1 MTFSRRGQFPSRDT
15 KIRSRRKTS
24 PILRN
29 DVLGPLRFRS
39 MTLLRFVL
47 CDVFSDT
54 PLAGQ
59 PLAVFT
65 RATGLSDERMQA
77 LAREFN
83 YTETAFVQ
91 PPVAGAH
98 AKLRVFGPTGE
109 VLEPGHSVLGT
120 AVVLGGALQAE
131 TVRLETRRG
140 PASVRLE
147 REGARIV
154 FAWMHE
160 VLPVVTAFGAPEGLA
175 SALGLSPV
183 GLQGLAPG
191 SSAGHVLVAASSL
204 EQLVRLTPDRR
215 ALAELGVERLCVFA
229 GERGSYRARVFAPAS
244 AEPESAVA
252 PAMAAAMAAYL
263 VRHEREPADAS
274 FSIESGTELARPALL
289 QLRLA
294 GSDSAPSA
302 AEGVAIGGAAVVVGR
317 GEVVS

>member
-1 MTFSRRGQFPSRDT
+1 MTP
-15 KIRSRRKTS
+15 
-24 PILRN
+24 
-29 DVLGPLRFRS
+29 
-39 MTLLRFVL
+39 LRFVL
-47 CDVFSDT
+47 CDVFSDQ

-91 PPVAGAH
+91 PPAAGAH
-98 AKLRVFGPTGE
+98 AKLRVFGPKGE
-109 VLEPGHSVLGT
+109 VLEPAHSVLGT

-140 PASVRLE
+140 PVSVRLE

-160 VLPVVTAFGAPEGLA
+160 ALPVVTAFGSPDGLKR
-175 SALGLSPV
+175 ALGGPLAQ
-183 GLQGLAPG
+183 LQGLAPG
-191 SSAGHVLVAASSL
+191 FSAGHVLVAASSL
-204 EQLVRLTPDRR
+204 EQLPRVTPDRR

-229 GERGSYRARVFAPAS
+229 GERGSYRARVFVPAS
-244 AEPESAVA
+244 DEPESAVA
-252 PAMAAAMAAYL
+252 PATAAAMAAYL

-274 FSIESGTELARPALL
+274 FSIEAGIELARPALVH
-289 QLRLA
+289 LRLR
-294 GSDSAPSA
+294 GTESASA
-302 AEGVAIGGAAVVVGR
+302 AADGVAIGGAAVVVGR
-317 GEVVS
+317 GELVS